1 MRMGKWKGIRRDMFE
16 DNLDIELYDLS
27 SDIRELNNVAA
38 ENPDIVAKMEFI
50 LRDQHQTSNIDR
62 FKFKVLGDK

>member
-1 MRMGKWKGIRRDMFE
+1 MGKWKGIRRDMFE